1 MDYDKWISYKSGPFI
16 LNCNRIYIYIYI
28 LFILYV
34 YNYIYIYIFMCY
46 LEYIYIYIYIYFLKV
61 SHLGTKN
68 QENSK

>member
-16 LNCNRIYIYIYI
+16 LNCNIYI

-34 YNYIYIYIFMCY
+34 YNYIYIMCY
-46 LEYIYIYIYIYFLKV
+46 LEYIYIFFLKV